1 MKRRKWTNQQKLQ
14 IVLEG
19 IKDKVSIAEL
29 CNKHQITQAQ
39 YYQWRD
45 RLFQQGDKVFDLG
58 GANKQEERLRHEVKS
73 LKALVGELTVELK
86 KSQEE
91 FHGL

>member
-19 IKDKVSIAEL
+19 IKGKVSIAEL

-45 RLFQQGDKVFDLG
+45 RLLQQGAKVFDLG
-58 GANKQEERLRHEVKS
+58 GANKQEERLRDEVKS

-86 KSQEE
+86 KSEEE
-91 FHGL
+91 FQSL